1 MKLINYNYI
10 NLSICTL
17 LSTYLLLL
25 SCNEINLSLLFITL
39 YYTILYY
46 TTKILFLK
54 IQNTKKTPK

>member
-25 SCNEINLSLLFITL
+25 SCNGINLSLLFITL